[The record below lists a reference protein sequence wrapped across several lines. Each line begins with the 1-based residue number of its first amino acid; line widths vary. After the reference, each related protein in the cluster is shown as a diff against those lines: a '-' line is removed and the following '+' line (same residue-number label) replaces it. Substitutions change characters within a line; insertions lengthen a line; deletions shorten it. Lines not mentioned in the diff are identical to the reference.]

1 MNSNKNVNDD
11 GIKYGCKK
19 KGFIWIHPFLIN
31 IVTVIDGIDFKD
43 CSSDISDLK
52 MLI

>member
-11 GIKYGCKK
+11 GVKYGCKK

-31 IVTVIDGIDFKD
+31 FVTVIDDKDLKD
-43 CSSDISDLK
+43 CSSDISDFK
-52 MLI
+52 TLI

>member
-11 GIKYGCKK
+11 GVRYGCKK

-31 IVTVIDGIDFKD
+31 FEIVIDGIDLKD
-43 CSSDISDLK
+43 CSSDIADLK
-52 MLI
+52 TLI